1 MKHKI
6 FLFLLLI
13 ATAFPAAAQTMQR
26 GHVCTLSPF
35 DHETNARQPRAAQ
48 SLAVRQLVN
57 TGSPYV
63 PLLLVQFP
71 DRKFSVAA
79 DDAAVHDCYHQYANL
94 THLPAG
100 EGLTVGS
107 PYGSVADYFAEQSD
121 SIFLP
126 IYDII
131 GPITLDEG
139 YAYYG
144 GNNPRQDAR
153 IKEFFTQACV
163 KAVTDFG
170 TDWTKYDND
179 DNGIVDFVFFVF
191 AGVGENDGS
200 AKDPDA
206 LWPSEY
212 PYQYTVQ
219 MPDGAVTFGGYGC
232 CNELYGGK
240 QDGIG
245 TMVHETCHGLGFP
258 DFYDRTHRQFGM
270 DSFSP
275 LDAGY
280 YGLGGMSPSCFT
292 AYEREYMGWR
302 TMEELPWSDDAHY
315 SLTLYPYEQFE
326 AVAYK
331 IVNPAN
337 PNECFTFENR
347 QNIPGSFDAA
357 IGCWYQNYY
366 DAYGPVHGLQIT
378 HVNYIEEDWQSNNV
392 NTDMVYGTKQDY
404 TIVPADGELIGC
416 YTQGLNEAYHTSLH
430 GDLYPGNKDVHEMT
444 SYAVATPP
452 YREESSLKMRVM
464 NIEEAPA
471 TGIITMDIY
480 LGDAADNPD
489 VDGIHSVLI
498 HPQQNVKRLID
509 NRIVI
514 KQGSNRYD
522 IFGKKVGQEAK

>member
-1 MKHKI
+1 MKYKI
-6 FLFLLLI
+6 VLFFLFI
-13 ATAFPAAAQTMQR
+13 AAVLTIAAQPPQR
-26 GHVCTLSPF
+26 GHVRTLSPF
-35 DHETNARQPRAAQ
+35 DHEMSDRQTRAAQ
-48 SLAVRQLVN
+48 SLAVRQLIN
-57 TGSPYV
+57 TGSPHV

-79 DDAAVHDCYHQYANL
+79 DDVAVHDCYSQYANL

-100 EGLTVGS
+100 QGLTAGS

-126 IYDII
+126 IYDVV
-131 GPITLDEG
+131 GPVTLDKN

-144 GNNPRQDAR
+144 SNSPKRDAR
-153 IKEFFTQACV
+153 ISEFFTQACQ

-179 DNGIVDFVFFVF
+179 GNGIVDFVFFVF

-200 AKDPDA
+200 ADDPDA

-212 PYQYTVQ
+212 PYQYTVK
-219 MPDGAVTFGGYGC
+219 MPNGTVTFGGYGC
-232 CNELYGGK
+232 CNELYAGQ

-280 YGLGGMSPSCFT
+280 YGLGGMSPCCFT

-302 TMEELPWSDDAHY
+302 NMEELPWSDDAHY

-326 AVAYK
+326 AIAYK
-331 IVNPAN
+331 IVNPSN
-337 PNECFTFENR
+337 PNEYFTFENR
-347 QNIPGSFDAA
+347 QNIPTSFDAA
-357 IGCWYQNYY
+357 LGCWYQRYY

-378 HVNYIEEDWQSNNV
+378 HVNYIENDWQDNNV

-416 YTQGLNEAYHTSLH
+416 YTQGLGEAYHTSLH

-444 SYAVATPP
+444 SYTVVTPP
-452 YREESSLKMRVM
+452 YRGDNTLKMRVI
-464 NIEEAPA
+464 NIQEAPA
-471 TGIITMDIY
+471 TGIITMDVY
-480 LGDAADNPD
+480 LGKAAENLYI
-489 VDGIHSVLI
+489 DGIRSVFAQP
-498 HPQQNVKRLID
+498 HRSSKRLID
-509 NRIVI
+509 SRITI
-514 KQGSNRYD
+514 ENGDDSYD
-522 IFGKKVGQEAK
+522 LLGKKLYLGE